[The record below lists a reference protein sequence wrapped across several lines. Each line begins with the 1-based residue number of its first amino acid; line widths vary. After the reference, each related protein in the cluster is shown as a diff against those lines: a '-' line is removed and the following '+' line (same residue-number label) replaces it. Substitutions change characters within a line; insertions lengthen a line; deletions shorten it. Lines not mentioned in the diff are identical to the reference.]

1 MDITSFA
8 LKRDKVTIVFTLLL
22 FVYGLISFMD
32 LPRAKD
38 PGFIIRTAT
47 VVTYFPGASA
57 KRVEQLVTDKLEKN
71 IQEMPEIDF
80 IKSTSKSG
88 VSIIFV
94 NILEKH
100 KEMRS
105 IWDSLRRK
113 VDAGSRELPSG
124 VSSPIVNDEFGD
136 VYGTLI
142 SISSDGLS
150 PKELEDIADDTK
162 DVFLRLDEVAKINIL
177 GIQSQRVHIEFDN
190 SKLAS
195 LNLSATY
202 LKSILQSKN
211 IVLSGGSIKVDSSRL
226 SIEPSGNYNNLKEIE
241 NTLIPLKTGESIYLK
256 DVAVVSYAYKDPTTY
271 LVNKDGKNSLILAIS
286 MKEDGDIINLGKKID
301 ELQIKVQ
308 SKLPLGVYLDRLFN
322 EPKIVDDIISNFVS
336 NLLQAMALVIIVML
350 LSLGLRSG
358 LIVAVL
364 IPMSILTSF
373 IIMSTFDIW
382 LDQVSLAALIISLGL
397 LVDSAIVMS
406 ESIMVLMQ
414 RGKSVVDASI
424 QSAKELRIPL
434 LTSALTTSAA
444 FLPIFLAKSTTGEYT
459 ASIFKVVTIVLL
471 SSWVL
476 ALTLTPVLSK
486 YFMKKDM
493 KKHHEEGFI
502 YKGYRKFLAFIL
514 NFRLVTI
521 VVVITVFISS
531 LILLD
536 KVPKKFFP
544 DSDANSLTVEIQLPV
559 GTAIETTIED
569 VSVIE
574 DFIREKY
581 MKDENK
587 EVINF
592 VTFIGESAPRFWLAY
607 NQQLASSEYSTILI
621 NAKDAIS
628 KSRIKEEIEIFAKSK
643 FPDMQIDAKFLSNGP
658 PISKP
663 IEIRISGKDIDTLFE
678 ITSNIKQKLTQ
689 IEGVKN
695 ISDDWGLKNKK
706 LIVNID
712 EAKALKEGISNF
724 DIALSLQTAL
734 SGFEVTTFR
743 KEDKLIPIVLR
754 SNQSSKDSIN
764 ALESI
769 NVYAQSSGKN
779 IPLSQVASI
788 QTVYEES
795 KIIRRDRSK
804 TVTIGTY
811 VKDGYSAMAI
821 FEEIKPWLDEY
832 SSNFA
837 LGYYY
842 SFGGEYEAS
851 GKANESIVV
860 NIPIAFMIIL
870 LLMVTQFNSIRKPLI
885 ILSTIPLGMIGVSFG
900 LYVMDSYFGFMTL
913 LGVISLAG
921 IVINNAIV
929 LLERIK
935 TEEEDNNRNAYDAI
949 IEACISRFRPIFL
962 TTITTVF
969 GLIPLWYSGGPM
981 WEPMAIAIIFGLMFS
996 TILTLGFVPVLYSL
1010 LFKIKKQKVEDVK

>member
-1 MDITSFA
+1 MNITSFA
-8 LKRDKVTIVFTLLL
+8 LKKDKVTIVFTIMLLI
-22 FVYGLISFMD
+22 YGLISFLD

-71 IQEMPEIDF
+71 IEEMPEIDF

-100 KEMRS
+100 KNMRP

-113 VDAGSRELPSG
+113 VDKGSHELPDG
-124 VSSPIVNDEFGD
+124 VSTPRVNDEFGD

-162 DVFLRLDEVAKINIL
+162 DIFLRLEEVAKINIL

-190 SKLAS
+190 SKLSS
-195 LNLSATY
+195 LNLSASY
-202 LKSILQSKN
+202 LKTILESKN
-211 IVLSGGSIKVDSSRL
+211 IVLSGGSIKIDSSRL
-226 SIEPSGNYNNLKEIE
+226 SIEPSGNYNNLEEIE
-241 NTLIPLKTGESIYLK
+241 NTLIPLNTGESIYLK
-256 DVAVVSYAYKDPTTY
+256 DLANVSYTYKDPLTY
-271 LVNKDGKNSLILAIS
+271 LVNKDSKNSLILAIS
-286 MKEDGDIINLGKKID
+286 MKKDGDIITLGKKID
-301 ELQIKVQ
+301 ALQVKVQ
-308 SKLPLGVYLDRLFN
+308 SKLPLGVYLDRIFN
-322 EPKIVDDIISNFVS
+322 EPKIVDKIISNFVS
-336 NLLQAMALVIIVML
+336 NLLQAMALVILVML
-350 LSLGLRSG
+350 LSLGLRTG

-373 IIMSTFDIW
+373 IIMSIFDIW

-414 RGKSVVDASI
+414 KGRSVVDASI
-424 QSAKELRIPL
+424 QSAKELKVPL

-493 KKHHEEGFI
+493 TKHNDEGLI
-502 YKGYRKFLAFIL
+502 YKGYRKFLTFIL
-514 NFRLVTI
+514 RFRFLS
-521 VVVITVFISS
+521 VVFILIVFISS
-531 LILLD
+531 FALLE

-544 DSDANSLTVEIQLPV
+544 PSDENSFTVEIQLPV
-559 GTAIETTIED
+559 GSAVETTIENLA
-569 VSVIE
+569 VIE
-574 DFIREKY
+574 KFIEENY
-581 MKDENK
+581 MKNEDK
-587 EVINF
+587 EVVNF
-592 VTFIGESAPRFWLAY
+592 VTFIGESAPRFWLSY
-607 NQQLASSEYSTILI
+607 NQQLASSEYSTILV
-621 NAKDAIS
+621 NTKDFKS
-628 KSRIKEEIEIFAKSK
+628 KNRIKEEIETFAKVN
-643 FPDMQIDAKFLSNGP
+643 FPDMQVDAKNLSNGP
-658 PISKP
+658 PVTKP
-663 IEIRISGKDIDTLFE
+663 VEIRISGKDTDELFN
-678 ITSNIKQKLTQ
+678 IASKIKQKLAQ
-689 IEGVKN
+689 INGVKN

-706 LIVNID
+706 LIINID
-712 EAKALKEGISNF
+712 EAKALKEGVSNF

-743 KEDKLIPIVLR
+743 KSNKLIPIVLR
-754 SNQSSKDSIN
+754 SNQNSKDSIN

-779 IPLSQVASI
+779 IPLSQVARI
-788 QTVYEES
+788 ETVYEES

-804 TVTIGTY
+804 TVTIGAY
-811 VKDGYSAMAI
+811 VKDGYSAIAI
-821 FEEIKPWLDEY
+821 FDEIKPWLDEY
-832 SSNFA
+832 SNDFD

-842 SFGGEYEAS
+842 SFGGEFEAS
-851 GKANESIVV
+851 GKANTSIAE
-860 NIPIAFMIIL
+860 NIPLAFMIIL

-885 ILSTIPLGMIGVSFG
+885 ILSAIPLGMIGVSFG

-913 LGVISLAG
+913 LGVISLSG

-935 TEEEDNNRNAYDAI
+935 TEEEDNKRNSYDAI
-949 IEACISRFRPIFL
+949 IEACISRFRPILL
-962 TTITTVF
+962 TTITTIF

-996 TILTLGFVPVLYSL
+996 TILTLGFVPVLYAIF
-1010 LFKIKKQKVEDVK
+1010 FKIKNQKVDDVK

>member
-8 LKRDKVTIVFTLLL
+8 LKKDKVTIVFTLLL

-71 IQEMPEIDF
+71 IQQMPEIDF

-100 KEMRS
+100 KEMRP

-113 VDAGSRELPSG
+113 VDTGSRELPDG
-124 VSSPIVNDEFGD
+124 VSTPIVNDEFGD

-177 GIQSQRVHIEFDN
+177 GIQPQRVHVEFDN

-195 LNLSATY
+195 LNLSASY

-211 IVLSGGSIKVDSSRL
+211 IVLSGGSIKLDSSRL

-241 NTLIPLKTGESIYLK
+241 NTLIPLNTGESIYLK
-256 DVAVVSYAYKDPTTY
+256 DVAIVSYSYKDPTSY
-271 LVNKDGKNSLILAIS
+271 LVNKDGENSLILAIS

-301 ELQIKVQ
+301 ELKVKVQ
-308 SKLPLGVYLDRLFN
+308 SKLPLGVNLDRLFN
-322 EPKIVDDIISNFVS
+322 EPKIVDNIISNFVS

-373 IIMSTFDIW
+373 IVMSIFDIW

-414 RGKSVVDASI
+414 KGKSVVDASI
-424 QSAKELRIPL
+424 QSAKELRVPL

-471 SSWVL
+471 SSWIL

-486 YFMKKDM
+486 YFMKKDI
-493 KKHHEEGFI
+493 KEAKEEGFV
-502 YKGYRKFLAFIL
+502 YKTYRAFLVFIL
-514 NFRLVTI
+514 NFRLLT
-521 VVVITVFISS
+521 VVFVIAVFIASFA
-531 LILLD
+531 LLD

-544 DSDANSLTVEIQLPV
+544 DSDVNSLTVEIQLPV
-559 GTAIETTIED
+559 GTAIETTIKD
-569 VSVIE
+569 VAVIE
-574 DFIREKY
+574 NFIREKY

-607 NQQLASSEYSTILI
+607 NQELASSEYSTILI
-621 NAKDAIS
+621 NTKDELS
-628 KSRIKEEIEIFAKSK
+628 KSKIKQEIEAFAKSR
-643 FPDMQIDAKFLSNGP
+643 FPNMQVDAKFLSNGP
-658 PISKP
+658 PVSKP
-663 IEIRISGKDIDTLFE
+663 IEIRVSGKDIDTLFK
-678 ITSNIKQKLTQ
+678 ISSKIKQKLTQ

-706 LIVNID
+706 LLVKID
-712 EAKALKEGISNF
+712 EAKALEEGISNF

-811 VKDGYSAMAI
+811 VKDDYSAMAI

-832 SSNFA
+832 SQDFD

-885 ILSTIPLGMIGVSFG
+885 ILSTIPLGIIGVSFG

-935 TEEEDNNRNAYDAI
+935 TEEQDNKRNSYDAI
-949 IEACISRFRPIFL
+949 IEACISRFRPILL
-962 TTITTVF
+962 TTITTIF
-969 GLIPLWYSGGPM
+969 GLIPLWYSGGIM

-1010 LFKIKKQKVEDVK
+1010 LFKIKKQKVENVK

>member
-8 LKRDKVTIVFTLLL
+8 LKKDKVTIVFTLLL
-22 FVYGLISFMD
+22 FIYGLISFMD

-100 KEMRS
+100 KTMRP

-113 VDAGSRELPSG
+113 VDNGSRELPDG
-124 VSSPIVNDEFGD
+124 VSTPIVNDEFGD

-150 PKELEDIADDTK
+150 PKELESIADDTK

-190 SKLAS
+190 SKLSS
-195 LNLSATY
+195 LNLSASY
-202 LKSILQSKN
+202 LKTILESKN
-211 IVLSGGSIKVDSSRL
+211 IVLSGGSIKLDSSRL

-241 NTLIPLKTGESIYLK
+241 NTLIPLNTGESIYLK
-256 DVAVVSYAYKDPTTY
+256 DVAVVSYAYKDPSTY
-271 LVNKDGKNSLILAIS
+271 LVNKDAKSSLLLAIS
-286 MKEDGDIINLGKKID
+286 MKKDGDIITLGKKID
-301 ELQIKVQ
+301 ELQLKVQ
-308 SKLPLGVYLDRLFN
+308 EKLPLGVKLDRIFN
-322 EPKIVDDIISNFVS
+322 EPKIVGNIISNFVS

-350 LSLGLRSG
+350 VSLGLRTG

-373 IIMSTFDIW
+373 IIMSIFDIW

-414 RGKSVVDASI
+414 RGKNVIEASV
-424 QSAKELRIPL
+424 QSAKELKVPL

-459 ASIFKVVTIVLL
+459 SSIFKVVTIVLL

-493 KKHHEEGFI
+493 SKHNEEGFI
-502 YKGYRKFLAFIL
+502 YIGYRKFLDFIL
-514 NFRLVTI
+514 NFRLLS
-521 VVVITVFISS
+521 VIFIIAIFIASFV
-531 LILLD
+531 LLD

-544 DSDANSLTVEIQLPV
+544 PSDENSFTVEIQLPV
-559 GTAIETTIED
+559 GSAIETTIENLA
-569 VSVIE
+569 VIE
-574 DFIREKY
+574 KFIKEKY
-581 MKDENK
+581 MKDEHK
-587 EVINF
+587 EVVNF

-607 NQQLASSEYSTILI
+607 NQQLASSEYSTILV
-621 NAKDAIS
+621 NTKDAIS
-628 KSRIKEEIEIFAKSK
+628 KTKIKEEIETFAKLN
-643 FPDMQIDAKFLSNGP
+643 FPDMQVDAKDLSNGP
-658 PISKP
+658 PVTKP
-663 IEIRISGKDIDTLFE
+663 IEIRVSGKDIDKLFS
-678 ITSNIKQKLTQ
+678 ISSNIKQHLSKVD
-689 IEGVKN
+689 GVKN
-695 ISDDWGLKNKK
+695 ITDDWGLKNKK
-706 LIVNID
+706 LIINID

-734 SGFEVTTFR
+734 SGYEVTTFR
-743 KEDKLIPIVLR
+743 KSNKLIPIVLR
-754 SNQSSKDSIN
+754 SNQNSKDSIN

-779 IPLSQVASI
+779 IPLSQVATI
-788 QTVYEES
+788 ETVYEES

-804 TVTIGTY
+804 TVTIGAY
-811 VKDGYSAMAI
+811 VKDGFSAMAI

-832 SSNFA
+832 SNDFE

-842 SFGGEYEAS
+842 SFGGEFEAS
-851 GKANESIVV
+851 GKANESIAV

-913 LGVISLAG
+913 LGVISLSG

-935 TEEEDNNRNAYDAI
+935 TEEQDNKRNSYDAI

-981 WEPMAIAIIFGLMFS
+981 WEPMSIAIIFGLMFS
-996 TILTLGFVPVLYSL
+996 TILTLGFVPVLYSIF
-1010 LFKIKKQKVEDVK
+1010 FKIKKQKANDVK

>member
-1 MDITSFA
+1 MNITQFA
-8 LKRDKVTIVFTLLL
+8 LKRDKVTIVFTLMLL
-22 FVYGLISFMD
+22 IYGLISFLN

-57 KRVEQLVTDKLEKN
+57 KRVEQLVTDKLEKT

-100 KEMRS
+100 KEMRP

-113 VDAGSRELPSG
+113 VAKGANDLPTG
-124 VSSPIVNDEFGD
+124 VSTPRVNDEFGD

-142 SISSDGLS
+142 SITSDGLS

-162 DVFLRLDEVAKINIL
+162 DIFLRLDEVAKINIL
-177 GIQSQRVHIEFDN
+177 GIQSQRVHVEFDN

-195 LNLSATY
+195 LNLSASY
-202 LKSILQSKN
+202 LKAILESKN
-211 IVLSGGSIKVDSSRL
+211 IVLSGGSIIVDSSRL
-226 SIEPSGNYNNLKEIE
+226 SIEPSGNYNNLEEIK
-241 NTLIPLKTGESIYLK
+241 NTLIPLSTGESIYLK
-256 DVAVVSYAYKDPTTY
+256 DIASIKYAYKDPSTY
-271 LVNKDGKNSLILAIS
+271 VVNKDSKNALVLAVS
-286 MKEDGDIINLGKKID
+286 MKKDGDIISLGKKID
-301 ELQIKVQ
+301 ALEIKVQ
-308 SKLPLGVYLDRLFN
+308 EKLPLGVKLDRLFN
-322 EPKIVDDIISNFVS
+322 EPEIVERIIDNFVN
-336 NLLQAMALVIIVML
+336 NLLQAMALVVLVML
-350 LSLGLRSG
+350 VTLGFRTG

-373 IIMSTFDIW
+373 IIMSIFDIW

-414 RGKSVVDASI
+414 KGKNVVDASI
-424 QSAKELRIPL
+424 QSAKELKIPL

-459 ASIFKVVTIVLL
+459 SSIFKVVTIVLL

-493 KKHHEEGFI
+493 TKDTHEGFI
-502 YKGYRKFLAFIL
+502 YIGYRAFLNFIL
-514 NFRLVTI
+514 RFRIISVI
-521 VVVITVFISS
+521 VVIIVFIVS
-531 LILLD
+531 LKLLD
-536 KVPKKFFP
+536 KVPKEFFP
-544 DSDANSLTVEIQLPV
+544 PSQERSFSVEIKLPV
-559 GTAIETTIED
+559 GTAIETTLSDVALIEK
-569 VSVIE
+569 
-574 DFIREKY
+574 FIKDKY
-581 MKDENK
+581 MKDSNK
-587 EVINF
+587 EVVNF
-592 VTFIGESAPRFWLAY
+592 VTFIGESAPRFWLSY
-607 NQQLASSEYSTILI
+607 NQELASSEYSTILVNVKELSKKTKI
-621 NAKDAIS
+621 KKEIESFAKTKFPNMQVEAKD
-628 KSRIKEEIEIFAKSK
+628 
-643 FPDMQIDAKFLSNGP
+643 LGNGP
-658 PISKP
+658 PVKKP
-663 IEIRISGKDIDTLFE
+663 VEIRVSGKDIDKLFE
-678 ITSNIKQKLTQ
+678 ISSKIKQKLSQ
-689 IEGVKN
+689 IQGVKN

-706 LIVNID
+706 LIIDID
-712 EAKALKEGISNF
+712 EAKALKQGVSNF

-743 KEDKLIPIVLR
+743 KHNKLIPIVLR
-754 SNQSSKDSIN
+754 SKHNKEISIN
-764 ALESI
+764 TLDSI
-769 NVYAQSSGKN
+769 NVYSQSTGKN
-779 IPLSQVASI
+779 IPLSQVASVK
-788 QTVYEES
+788 TVYEES

-804 TVTIGTY
+804 TVTIGSQ
-811 VKDGYSAMAI
+811 VKEGYSALAV
-821 FEEIKPWLDEY
+821 FEEIQPWLDEY
-832 SSNFA
+832 SKEFN

-842 SFGGEYEAS
+842 SFGGDYEAS
-851 GKANESIVV
+851 GKANKSIAV
-860 NIPIAFMIIL
+860 NIPLAFMIIL
-870 LLMVTQFNSIRKPLI
+870 LLMVAQFNSIRKPLI
-885 ILSTIPLGMIGVSFG
+885 ILSAIPLGMIGVSIG

-913 LGVISLAG
+913 LGIISLSG

-935 TEEEDNNRNAYDAI
+935 TEEEDNNRSAYDAI
-949 IEACISRFRPIFL
+949 IEACISRFRPILL

-981 WEPMAIAIIFGLMFS
+981 WEPMAISIIFGLMFS

-1010 LFKIKKQKVEDVK
+1010 FFRIRKV